1 MAIGSLRVEV
11 TASIAQ
17 LEKQLKAVEQK
28 LAKTGKTIDD
38 TLATPG
44 AKMAV
49 NMGKVFAV
57 MGAIEFAAK
66 AASAGVSLLD
76 AFSAQAAGNAA
87 EASKHF
93 DAVAETIKQL
103 PMGIGPVA
111 AALEDLMHK
120 ALGVDEAM
128 RRVTEAQKD
137 ASARE
142 SVKSMNAEFN
152 ERIFY
157 LEQEKEILNE
167 TDELQKMRLQL
178 EMAHDKLR
186 DKVVD
191 RSIEISAMEGIT
203 LGHKQTLLNRL
214 HEEHGLQQD
223 ILNIQT
229 KQKVAAIEASRAAE
243 QEKEQNQKALKVQQD
258 ALRVDESRLG
268 KIRQRLGLG
277 AFGTMGEKSGFTQT
291 GDTALGSFTFADQNV
306 GSKIDVLQQE
316 QRDIQRSIDNRTGVI
331 QTLLEKLNAKMGFS

>member
-66 AASAGVSLLD
+66 SASAAVSLLD

-87 EASKHF
+87 EASRHF
-93 DAVAETIKQL
+93 DAVSETIKQL

-128 RRVTEAQKD
+128 RKLVKAEERATSRELVMAQKD
-137 ASARE
+137 AIDSRME
-142 SVKSMNAEFN
+142 SLTAE
-152 ERIFY
+152 
-157 LEQEKEILNE
+157 LEILNE
-167 TDELQKMRLQL
+167 ADDEKRSIL
-178 EMAHDKLR
+178 EHERNHNKLR
-186 DKVVD
+186 EDAKKLEE
-191 RSIEISAMEGIT
+191 EIKAMDIDPRF
-203 LGHKQTLLNRL
+203 KDTLLNKL
-214 HEEHGLQQD
+214 AIEHGMQQD
-223 ILNIQT
+223 ILNIKE
-229 KQKVAAIEASRAAE
+229 KQRIAAIEASKAAE

-268 KIRQRLGLG
+268 KIKQRLGLG